1 MFWGV
6 LEILWWCYVLRVSV
20 LDVLMSCC
28 LGTLESWSKDIFLE
42 RFCDSQHLSRKIST
56 IIRKDFY
63 NYQERFFNFQ
73 ERDVVWFIFSMISEE
88 VVWFSTMF
96 RSGCMIFYNFHGKFL
111 QFSEEVLWF
120 SIIFRRGCMILYN
133 FSEEVALFYI
143 IFRRGCV
150 ILYLFSGE
158 VAWFHIIFQ

>member
-20 LDVLMSCC
+20 LNVLMSCC

-56 IIRKDFY
+56 IFRKEIY
-63 NYQERFFNFQ
+63 NFQ

-111 QFSEEVLWF
+111 QFSGEVAWF
-120 SIIFRRGCMILYN
+120 SIIFGRGCMNLYNFSGEARGRFALFYIIFQERLCDFISFFRRGCMILYH
-133 FSEEVALFYI
+133 F
-143 IFRRGCV
+143 
-150 ILYLFSGE
+150 
-158 VAWFHIIFQ
+158 

>member
-28 LGTLESWSKDIFLE
+28 LGTLETWSKDIFWRGFVILNI
-42 RFCDSQHLSRKIST
+42 C
-56 IIRKDFY
+56 
-63 NYQERFFNFQ
+63 QERFLQFSGKRSTIFRR
-73 ERDVVWFIFSMISEE
+73 EMLCKFIFSMISEE

-111 QFSEEVLWF
+111 QFSGEVAWF
-120 SIIFRRGCMILYN
+120 SIIFGRGCMNLYN
-133 FSEEVALFYI
+133 FSGEARGRFALFYI
-143 IFRRGCV
+143 IFQERLCDFISFFRRGCV
-150 ILYLFSGE
+150 ILYHF
-158 VAWFHIIFQ
+158 